1 MESRQPRWRS
11 TDGVLVRDTQTR
23 LRRGAAAHSLVVCP
37 ALFIEW
43 LTDALSTELSRH
55 SSIVDG
61 VDDEESETCI
71 SMHGTNAAQMVLVAR
86 RVLSE
91 CERPVAVQIVETQ
104 QSHGAE
110 FAA

>member
-1 MESRQPRWRS
+1 MEFSSAIPRPDFVEVQLRILS
-11 TDGVLVRDTQTR
+11 SSVR
-23 LRRGAAAHSLVVCP
+23 P
-37 ALFIEW
+37 LFIEW